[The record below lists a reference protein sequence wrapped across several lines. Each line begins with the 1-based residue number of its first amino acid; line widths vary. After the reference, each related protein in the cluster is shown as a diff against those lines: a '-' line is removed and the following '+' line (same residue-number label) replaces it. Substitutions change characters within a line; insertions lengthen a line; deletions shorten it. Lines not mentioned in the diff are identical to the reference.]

1 MGNNMSKRYLGIS
14 ILILIISI
22 IFLVGSLLEVYQ
34 FAQGSGN
41 SFAGFSLKKGV
52 AFLGFALF
60 SVVVFSVIVYGVWKQ
75 EKTLQ
80 AARVLINWRSRIGR
94 IRWILATIILI
105 LPIVLLQ
112 YTIVGNVLNGFFFR
126 MLVLLSMSV
135 VISFLINQD
144 NSKIFTSSSIASSI
158 LIISATFSL
167 SSAFNNVVS
176 YPFSLSWSEGN
187 RIWDYSVL
195 FGRQR
200 YNYPEDQS
208 IFAFIDKGRQS
219 LWGLPF
225 LIPGISIIQIR
236 LWNAL
241 VITVPYAILGWVVFH
256 RTTKNKI
263 LWLLSGIWAFVF
275 LIQGPIYTPLI
286 LSAILVAIAWRS
298 SIWIALP
305 LILVSG
311 FYAKWTRFTWMFAP
325 ALWAGML
332 YLGDKFS
339 EGKKSFR
346 KYWGVAF
353 VAILM
358 GLIGS
363 LIVPRLID
371 SFSSTASPLVEDTTV
386 PNNLDIA
393 TTELISMDRIIEI
406 ITRQPL
412 ILSRLLPNPTYGP
425 GILLALLLVT
435 LPLVI
440 FLIYLVRSSKWV
452 LTIVQRIAILAPM
465 SIFLVVGLV
474 ISTKIGGGGDLH
486 NMDMFLIGLVF
497 VTALAWKG
505 GADQILLNLE
515 TQPGLIQAVIIIM
528 MFLLAIKP
536 VTESSPQFLPLTK
549 DVTKALETIQE
560 QVSLAN
566 QTGEV
571 LFLDQRQLLTFG
583 YVENVP
589 LVPDYEKKYLMDQ
602 AMSGDTEYFKGFYE
616 DISQQRFKLIISE
629 PLKIVYQGSDHH
641 FGLENDTWVKW
652 VSEPI
657 LCYYE
662 PLFTFK
668 PERTQLLIPR
678 DDISNCNW

>member
-1 MGNNMSKRYLGIS
+1 MSKRYLVIS
-14 ILILIISI
+14 ILIITISM
-22 IFLVGSLLEVYQ
+22 IFLVGSVLEVFQYT
-34 FAQGSGN
+34 QGSGN
-41 SFAGFSLKKGV
+41 FFAGFSFKKGV
-52 AFLGFALF
+52 AFLGFAIT
-60 SVVVFSVIVYGVWKQ
+60 SVVVFTAILYGVWKYD
-75 EKTLQ
+75 KTLH
-80 AARVLINWRSRIGR
+80 AAEVLINWRIRTGR
-94 IRWILATIILI
+94 IRWILAALILI
-105 LPIVLLQ
+105 LPIFILQ
-112 YTIVGNVLNGFFFR
+112 YTIAGSVLNGFFSR
-126 MLVLLSMSV
+126 MLVFLSMSV
-135 VISFLINQD
+135 AIAILINQD
-144 NSKIFTSSSIASSI
+144 NSKFITSSSLASSI
-158 LIISATFSL
+158 LIISAAFSL
-167 SSAFNNVVS
+167 SAAFNNVIS

-200 YNYPEDQS
+200 YNYPVDQS

-225 LIPGISIIQIR
+225 LVPGISIIHIR

-241 VITVPYAILGWVVFH
+241 VITVPYAILGWIVFH
-256 RTTKNKI
+256 RTTENKF
-263 LWLLSGIWAFVF
+263 LWLLSGIWVFVF

-298 SIWIALP
+298 SVWIAIP

-325 ALWAGML
+325 ALWAGIL
-332 YLGDKFS
+332 YLGDKLS
-339 EGKKSFR
+339 EGKNAIR
-346 KYWGVAF
+346 KYWWSAF
-353 VAILM
+353 AVVLM

-363 LIVPRLID
+363 LFVPRLID
-371 SFSSTASPLVEDTTV
+371 FFYPTASPLVEDSTV

-425 GILLALLLVT
+425 GIVLALLLVT
-435 LPLVI
+435 LPLTF
-440 FLIYLVRSSKWV
+440 FLIYLVRSNKWI
-452 LTIVQRIAILAPM
+452 LTIVQRIAILVPM
-465 SIFLVVGLV
+465 IIFLIVGLV
-474 ISTKIGGGGDLH
+474 VSTKIGGGGDLH

-497 VTALAWKG
+497 VVALAWKA
-505 GADQILLNLE
+505 GADQVLLNLD
-515 TQPGLIQAVIIIM
+515 TQPWLIQAVIIIM

-536 VTESSPQFLPLTK
+536 VSEIFPQNLPPAK
-549 DVTKALETIQE
+549 DVANALETIRE

-566 QTGEV
+566 QNGEV

-589 LVPDYEKKYLMDQ
+589 LVPEYEKKYLMDQ
-602 AMSGDTEYFKGFYE
+602 AMSGDTEYFKKFYE
-616 DISQQRFKLIISE
+616 DLSQQRFTLIISE

-662 PLFTFK
+662 PSFTFK
-668 PERTQLLIPR
+668 PQRTQLLVPR
-678 DDISNCNW
+678 DDISNCKW